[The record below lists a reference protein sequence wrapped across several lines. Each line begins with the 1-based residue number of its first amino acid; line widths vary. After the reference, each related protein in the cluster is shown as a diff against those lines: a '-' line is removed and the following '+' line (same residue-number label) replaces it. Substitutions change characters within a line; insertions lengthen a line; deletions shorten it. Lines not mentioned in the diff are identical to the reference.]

1 MHLRCFTPF
10 MFCVYLCVC
19 RSLECLQS
27 AHKVV
32 PLLDSSGECTPLDP
46 ERTLRKAT
54 SWPRISCSTSRMV
67 CDRAAIPSLSS
78 CTCRRI
84 SESFSARSALRA
96 ESLASSCSCR
106 KRRRTS
112 NSSLMR
118 SSVCWVW
125 FWLER
130 SDSVRQSVHTLGCV
144 DEAARRR
151 YLHVLSHV
159 FAQLLGLLVLLQLVP
174 QRLQRIL
181 QLLL

>member
-1 MHLRCFTPF
+1 
-10 MFCVYLCVC
+10 
-19 RSLECLQS
+19 
-27 AHKVV
+27 
-32 PLLDSSGECTPLDP
+32 
-46 ERTLRKAT
+46 
-54 SWPRISCSTSRMV
+54 
-67 CDRAAIPSLSS
+67 
-78 CTCRRI
+78 
-84 SESFSARSALRA
+84 
-96 ESLASSCSCR
+96 
-106 KRRRTS
+106 
-112 NSSLMR
+112 MR